1 MSYTVTIQP
10 NGFQI
15 TVNEGE
21 TVIDAALRQGI
32 SIPYSCRGGTCGS
45 CMGELISGEVRYQ
58 DDLPPALSGD
68 EAAAGK
74 ALFCSAY
81 PQSDLEI
88 HVREARA
95 GSDIPPRKLPARVI
109 EIKQLSHDVR
119 RLLLK
124 TPPNMQLQ
132 FKAGQ
137 YIDVLLPG
145 GKRRGFSLANAP
157 HDDEFLEL
165 HVRLV
170 AGGQFTNHVFSSMQE
185 GALVRLEG
193 PFGQFYLRE
202 ESTRPILLMGGGT
215 GFAPLKGIL
224 EHAFHIGVQRP
235 MHLYWGIRA
244 KRDLYMDELPQ
255 QWLTQH
261 PQFRYTPVLSDPLP
275 EDAWDGRTGLV
286 HQAILADYPNLSDYD
301 IYMSGPPAMVDAAK
315 ADFIAHGLELD
326 QLYFDSFD
334 FAPDSQ
340 PKTK

>member
-157 HDDEFLEL
+157 HDDEF
-165 HVRLV
+165 
-170 AGGQFTNHVFSSMQE
+170 
-185 GALVRLEG
+185 
-193 PFGQFYLRE
+193 
-202 ESTRPILLMGGGT
+202 
-215 GFAPLKGIL
+215 
-224 EHAFHIGVQRP
+224 
-235 MHLYWGIRA
+235 
-244 KRDLYMDELPQ
+244 
-255 QWLTQH
+255 
-261 PQFRYTPVLSDPLP
+261 
-275 EDAWDGRTGLV
+275 
-286 HQAILADYPNLSDYD
+286 
-301 IYMSGPPAMVDAAK
+301 
-315 ADFIAHGLELD
+315 
-326 QLYFDSFD
+326 
-334 FAPDSQ
+334 
-340 PKTK
+340 